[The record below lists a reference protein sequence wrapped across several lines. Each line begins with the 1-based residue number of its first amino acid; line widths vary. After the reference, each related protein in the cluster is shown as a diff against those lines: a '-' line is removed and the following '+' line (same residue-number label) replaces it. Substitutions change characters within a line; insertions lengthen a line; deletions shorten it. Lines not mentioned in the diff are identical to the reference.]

1 MTFLRASVSMQ
12 KETALSRVRAAMQRN
27 PLILIM
33 CALSV
38 CVQTTAAPTSAPI
51 AGSFAYRCA
60 KYQVDCA
67 TSMQLAALASGCF
80 LPVTQLINF
89 SSILCIC
96 NGHFGQM
103 ANKGVSS

>member
-1 MTFLRASVSMQ
+1 MQ

-60 KYQVDCA
+60 RYQVDCA
-67 TSMQLAALASGCF
+67 TPMQLAAFASGCF
-80 LPVTQLINF
+80 LLLSLFFQKCCSGEEAFVML
-89 SSILCIC
+89 LEVEEEEELD
-96 NGHFGQM
+96 GE
-103 ANKGVSS
+103 